1 MKDSEHPFFRPLW
14 RRVAIVAVCAIWTG
28 IEYYNGDQFWTTI
41 TVGMTLYAAW
51 TYLYA
56 YRPPQPV
63 AEEPPPT
70 AEQPS
75 PPADKE
81 KE

>member
-56 YRPPQPV
+56 YRLPQPV
-63 AEEPPPT
+63 AEEPRPT